1 MKLFV
6 FTLGA
11 ALLSG
16 CALFSI
22 NPTLELA
29 KAAGAAALSAV
40 STGPGSAKNSFYREH
55 PAMTQLATGFDH

>member
-1 MKLFV
+1 MKLFA
-6 FTLGA
+6 FTLGT

-29 KAAGAAALSAV
+29 KAGGAAALRAV
-40 STGPGSAKNSFYREH
+40 STGPSSANNSFYHEH
-55 PAMTQLATGFDH
+55 AAMTQLVTGFDH